1 MTLCRLPTESRTWLS
16 SATAQHTSWQLTLL
30 TATTTT
36 TQRHVLWQ
44 GIAHSWVPHRPL
56 QDSQCWA
63 STNSQILSIQALSS
77 QMSQTRH
84 SLWAR
89 STVVRALISL
99 WTHLTLLLPAA
110 TRVSGGLLPNGV
122 DNNFAACVSY
132 VLEGYTTQ
140 CVLTDPEGT
149 QRISTSWSTEF
160 NATSPPALLLNGT
173 MLLQV
178 YVVDGVLWQRT
189 LLLTTSTVGVPVNI
203 FNLTSTSG
211 VVQLSVTRHSI
222 DEAIVSVVQ
231 ASGAITLL
239 KCTLSSQQ
247 LLDVFTAQVTD
258 AEHLRVTNLYGDTSL
273 AVYASSNSTALST
286 TFIDNSTTHSQSIAS
301 GLNIQR
307 KSNDLRSS
315 QI

>member
-1 MTLCRLPTESRTWLS
+1 M
-16 SATAQHTSWQLTLL
+16 
-30 TATTTT
+30 
-36 TQRHVLWQ
+36 
-44 GIAHSWVPHRPL
+44 
-56 QDSQCWA
+56 
-63 STNSQILSIQALSS
+63 
-77 QMSQTRH
+77 
-84 SLWAR
+84 
-89 STVVRALISL
+89 
-99 WTHLTLLLPAA
+99 
-110 TRVSGGLLPNGV
+110 SGGLLPNGV